1 VRGRGGGRVGGQD
14 VGCGHPS
21 LPRRAL
27 DRNPPTTMATN
38 RRAPPA
44 TPATAARLGGV
55 DSRGN
60 PSRRS
65 ATLPTGGADAAAVAG
80 DRTVAGA
87 RVEGWAAEAA
97 AGGAGSA
104 AEAPA
109 WDAGSGPARRP
120 GRESELWDEL
130 EWYGEVPVAE
140 RLSSEPGPPDPEPD
154 PSDPGPDPPGPDPD
168 RSDPDPDRSDPDP
181 GAAERRGW
189 ALPDP
194 VAGPWSAR
202 AGTAQAKR
210 ARRVASARVVGARVV
225 RRVRTWGWSFPGGA
239 GYVLA
244 IAGWVR
250 SLQ

>member
-1 VRGRGGGRVGGQD
+1 
-14 VGCGHPS
+14 
-21 LPRRAL
+21 
-27 DRNPPTTMATN
+27 
-38 RRAPPA
+38 
-44 TPATAARLGGV
+44 V

-87 RVEGWAAEAA
+87 RVEGWAAEVAG
-97 AGGAGSA
+97 GGAGSA

-120 GRESELWDEL
+120 GRESEFWDEL
-130 EWYGEVPVAE
+130 EWCGEVPVAE

-154 PSDPGPDPPGPDPD
+154 PSDPGPDPP
-168 RSDPDPDRSDPDP
+168 DPDPDPSDPDP
-181 GAAERRGW
+181 GAAERREW
-189 ALPDP
+189 ALPDPGAVP

-202 AGTAQAKR
+202 AGTAQAR
-210 ARRVASARVVGARVV
+210 RERRVASARVV

-244 IAGWVR
+244 IAGRVG

>member
-1 VRGRGGGRVGGQD
+1 VWGHD

-27 DRNPPTTMATN
+27 ARNPAATMATN

-55 DSRGN
+55 DSRGS

-65 ATLPTGGADAAAVAG
+65 ATLPTRGADAAAAAV
-80 DRTVAGA
+80 A
-87 RVEGWAAEAA
+87 RVEGSAAEVA

-104 AEAPA
+104 AEALA

-120 GRESELWDEL
+120 GRESGYWDEFA
-130 EWYGEVPVAE
+130 WCREVPVAE
-140 RLSSEPGPPDPEPD
+140 RLWSDPGPPDPEPD
-154 PSDPGPDPPGPDPD
+154 LPDPDPDPPEPEPDLAGPEPRPVSPDPD
-168 RSDPDPDRSDPDP
+168 ASDPDPAEPDPDP
-181 GAAERRGW
+181 AESEGAV
-189 ALPDP
+189 P

-202 AGTAQAKR
+202 AGATQAGTV
-210 ARRVASARVVGARVV
+210 RRVARVRVA

-244 IAGWVR
+244 IAGWVG